1 MSRGLGDDQ
10 APCGYQAALDA
21 CLPRL
26 YLARRAAAPLR
37 PAWPM
42 CPVAVVTMSHLHAV
56 QRIERGRG
64 SETVPA
70 AAQLPSPCRV
80 RGYRYGTGLF
90 HWSGRRSVV
99 LALLL
104 AASLTAS
111 GCCVGARS
119 RARATR
125 LRRWSRASRSPS
137 CRAGSA
143 PRRVRRP
150 RPAAPTPRPTA
161 LLTSGGSMPALRV
174 RVAALRLAGQAAPAQ
189 PPRMAMLARPHRVA
203 LARRMP
209 AAQTQPPRRSHLR
222 ALTA

>member
-161 LLTSGGSMPALRV
+161 LLTSGGSMPALRA
-174 RVAALRLAGQAAPAQ
+174 RVAALRLAGQAALAQ

-209 AAQTQPPRRSHLR
+209 AAQTQPRRRSH
-222 ALTA
+222 